1 MASKERA
8 PGPVVPV
15 EHGSR
20 PQLPKKKASIDFY
33 RQLPFTRLKEKTTDQ
48 WQYAIASASGRAAR
62 FSESG
67 IKRNLQR
74 PRRCARQCICNKS
87 LTTPSCNCNKS
98 LQNS

>member
-1 MASKERA
+1 MASKERT

-67 IKRNLQR
+67 IKRNCSGRATAHANVFATNHSPLQQITHHH
-74 PRRCARQCICNKS
+74 P
-87 LTTPSCNCNKS
+87 LP
-98 LQNS
+98 

>member
-62 FSESG
+62 FSASG
-67 IKRNLQR
+67 IERNCGGRAAARANVFATNRSPLQ
-74 PRRCARQCICNKS
+74 QITHHS
-87 LTTPSCNCNKS
+87 LP
-98 LQNS
+98 